1 MKFESG
7 TGWPSFND
15 PVDGSVEKS
24 ADTSYGMMRTKCLQ
38 SLRQP
43 SRPCVR
49 GRPAA
54 DRLALLHQWRR
65 VEVPAGVT
73 VPLSAED
80 LRALRAAV
88 LALEHPGL
96 PARLAGMVGKPLD
109 LLAMTLPPGA
119 RQVISAATQKGLE
132 AALKVAVLTMKD
144 APGEGSRLLHKSL
157 AVASGAFGGAFGLT
171 TLPIEL
177 PVSTIIMLRS
187 IADIARSE
195 GENLHDP
202 DAALSCLQ
210 VFALGGGA
218 PGDDAA
224 ESTYFVM
231 RGILAKSTA
240 EAVRYIAERGI
251 VEESAPLLVRF
262 LTQIAARFGVVVT
275 QKFAAQMVRNRR
287 VRRRGDQLRIHR
299 SFSGCRTWPL
309 HRAPAGARL
318 RQGRGASGI
327 RSHSC

>member
-1 MKFESG
+1 M
-7 TGWPSFND
+7 
-15 PVDGSVEKS
+15 
-24 ADTSYGMMRTKCLQ
+24 
-38 SLRQP
+38 
-43 SRPCVR
+43 
-49 GRPAA
+49 
-54 DRLALLHQWRR
+54 
-65 VEVPAGVT
+65 T

-80 LRALRAAV
+80 LQALRAAV

-109 LLAMTLPPGA
+109 LLAMALPPGA
-119 RQVISAATQKGLE
+119 RQVISAATHKGLE

-202 DAALSCLQ
+202 DTALSCLQ

-251 VEESAPLLVRF
+251 VEEGAPLLVRF

-275 QKFAAQMVRNRR
+275 QKFAAQMVPVIGAFGGAVVNYAFIDHFQDVARGHFT
-287 VRRRGDQLRIHR
+287 VRRLERAYGKDEVRQEYDRI
-299 SFSGCRTWPL
+299 
-309 HRAPAGARL
+309 RAEL
-318 RQGRGASGI
+318 N
-327 RSHSC
+327 